1 MKFAHTLLS
10 AFIVALI
17 GFPVAKAQL
26 LNNPESVVYDSLR
39 DRYLVSNW
47 NTGHM
52 VQIDSDG
59 VQDYFIISQ
68 HCYAGLKIVGDSI
81 YVACRGEGVRGFDL
95 ETGQMFMHVDIPE
108 SNVLNDITADNSGN
122 LYVSDPNAHRIFKVN
137 ISAQSYSLFVSS
149 GLSVPN
155 GIYFDE
161 PYNRLLLVSAR
172 NFAPLQAISLEDS
185 SLSTIVYTG
194 ISILDGLT
202 MDEHRNV
209 YFSAWST
216 NAIYKYDSTFTNP
229 PEQISTHA
237 PEPADIFYDVHNNV
251 IAVPI
256 FYGHYIDFVS
266 ITPTSNEFAEIPS
279 PDNFGAINYPNP
291 FNASTTIRYIL
302 ESPSLVSVDI
312 YDMLGRKITTLNKGF
327 QNAGTYQEIWEAG
340 DASTGIYYVRIK
352 TDNRSLGRR
361 MTLLK

>member
-1 MKFAHTLLS
+1 MKFVHILLS
-10 AFIVALI
+10 VFIVVLTCFSA
-17 GFPVAKAQL
+17 VEAQL

-68 HCYAGLKIVGDSI
+68 HCYAGLHIKGDSI

-95 ETGQMFMHVDIPE
+95 ETGQLFLDVDIAE
-108 SNVLNDITADNSGN
+108 STVANDITSDNSGY
-122 LYVSDPNAHRIFKVN
+122 LYVSDPNIHKIFKVR
-137 ISAQSYSLFVSS
+137 ISDGQYSIFVES
-149 GLSVPN
+149 GVSVPN
-155 GIYFDE
+155 GIIFDE
-161 PYNRLLLVSAR
+161 PHNRLLLVSAR
-172 NFAPLQAISLEDS
+172 NVAPLQAISLVDS
-185 SLSTIVYTG
+185 SVSTIVNTG

-202 MDEHRNV
+202 TDGRGNY
-209 YFSAWST
+209 YFSAWGT
-216 NAIYKYDSTFTNP
+216 NSVYRYDSTFTNP

-237 PEPADIFYDVHNNV
+237 PEPADIFYNVHNDI

-266 ITPTSNEFAEIPS
+266 INPNSVEFAETAV
-279 PDNFGAINYPNP
+279 PDNITAINYPNP
-291 FNASTTIRYIL
+291 FNASTVIRYQL
-302 ESPSLVSVDI
+302 ESPSIVTIDI
-312 YDMLGRKITTLNKGF
+312 YDILGRKITTINDEFK
-327 QNAGTYQEIWEAG
+327 NAGIHQEIWNAG
-340 DASTGIYYVRIK
+340 GNSTGIYYMRIQV
-352 TDNRSLGRR
+352 DNRASTKE